1 MFCPKCGG
9 ESFEGHKFCKS
20 CGANLQL
27 VSDALSGGDDTLGQ
41 LRADMENL
49 KRSLVDSGR
58 SVGRAARK
66 EWRRA
71 AHQARAQGWAVPAS
85 WGVGGMGGTAGMGG
99 TGSAGPG
106 RTAPGAKGRGS
117 SAKDTALY
125 DSDALEPMTFYDKRL
140 PKPKEWLRYSRQH
153 NVKEGL
159 LSLLGGAAMGGVF
172 YYFGHLVIES
182 GALADLEA
190 KGNIHGLEPLAA
202 MIWLLAAIPVLKGLG
217 QIAYGLLFA
226 EPIKKLADR
235 FAPTIIQVPQLQQ
248 PQTGNLPGTA
258 SSQNSEDQPKAAVPT
273 QEVKPF
279 GPPPSVTEQ
288 TTNILGEMKQSE
300 GR

>member
-9 ESFEGHKFCKS
+9 ESLEAHKFCKA

-49 KRSLVDSGR
+49 KRSIVESSR

-71 AHQARAQGWAVPAS
+71 AHQARQQGWGVHTPWASGGPAS
-85 WGVGGMGGTAGMGG
+85 R
-99 TGSAGPG
+99 G
-106 RTAPGAKGRGS
+106 RDRDQS
-117 SAKDTALY
+117 SKDTTLY
-125 DSDALEPMTFYDKRL
+125 DENDAPEAVTFYDKRL

-153 NVKEGL
+153 NIKEGL
-159 LSLLGGAAMGGVF
+159 LNLLGGGAMAGAL
-172 YYFGHLVIES
+172 YYLGHLAIES
-182 GALADLEA
+182 GTIADLEA

-202 MIWLLAAIPVLKGLG
+202 MIWLLAAVPVLKGLG
-217 QIAYGLLFA
+217 QIVYGLLFA
-226 EPIKKLADR
+226 ESIAKLSER
-235 FAPTIIQVPQLQQ
+235 FAPALVQIAQ
-248 PQTGNLPGTA
+248 PQRQTGSLPNQAG
-258 SSQNSEDQPKAAVPT
+258 SQSVEDKRKAAIPT
-273 QEVKPF
+273 QEVTPF

-300 GR
+300 SR

>member
-9 ESFEGHKFCKS
+9 ESLEGHKFCKA

-49 KRSLVDSGR
+49 KRSIVESSR

-71 AHQARAQGWAVPAS
+71 AHQAKQQGWAVHTPWASGGPAS
-85 WGVGGMGGTAGMGG
+85 R
-99 TGSAGPG
+99 G
-106 RTAPGAKGRGS
+106 RDRDQS
-117 SAKDTALY
+117 SKDTTLY
-125 DSDALEPMTFYDKRL
+125 DENDAPEAVTFYDKRL

-153 NVKEGL
+153 NIKEGL
-159 LSLLGGAAMGGVF
+159 LNLLGGGAMAGAL
-172 YYFGHLVIES
+172 YYLGHLAIES
-182 GALADLEA
+182 GTIADLEA

-202 MIWLLAAIPVLKGLG
+202 MIWLLAAVPVLKGLG
-217 QIAYGLLFA
+217 QIVYGLLFA
-226 EPIKKLADR
+226 ESIAKLSER
-235 FAPTIIQVPQLQQ
+235 FAPALVQIAQ
-248 PQTGNLPGTA
+248 PQRQTGSLPNQAG
-258 SSQNSEDQPKAAVPT
+258 SQSVEDKRKAAIPT
-273 QEVKPF
+273 QEVTPF

-288 TTNILGEMKQSE
+288 TTNIVGEMKQSE
-300 GR
+300 SR

>member
-9 ESFEGHKFCKS
+9 ESLEGHKFCKA

-49 KRSLVDSGR
+49 KNSFVESSR

-71 AHQARAQGWAVPAS
+71 AHQARQQGWRVHTPWAFGGPAS
-85 WGVGGMGGTAGMGG
+85 RT
-99 TGSAGPG
+99 SG
-106 RTAPGAKGRGS
+106 RDQS
-117 SAKDTALY
+117 SKDTALY
-125 DSDALEPMTFYDKRL
+125 DDGGVPEAMTFYDKRL

-153 NVKEGL
+153 NIKEGL
-159 LSLLGGAAMGGVF
+159 LNLLGGGAMGGAL
-172 YYFGHLVIES
+172 YYLGHLAIES
-182 GALADLEA
+182 GTIADLEA

-202 MIWLLAAIPVLKGLG
+202 MIWLLAAVPVLKGLG
-217 QIAYGLLFA
+217 QIVYGLLFA
-226 EPIKKLADR
+226 ESIAKLSER
-235 FAPTIIQVPQLQQ
+235 FAPALVQIAQ
-248 PQTGNLPGTA
+248 PQRQTGSLPNPSG
-258 SSQNSEDQPKAAVPT
+258 SQSVEDKRKAVIPT
-273 QEVKPF
+273 QEVTPL

-300 GR
+300 SR

>member
-9 ESFEGHKFCKS
+9 ESLEGHKFCKA

-49 KRSLVDSGR
+49 KRSIVESSR

-71 AHQARAQGWAVPAS
+71 AHQAKQQGWAVHTPWASGGPAS
-85 WGVGGMGGTAGMGG
+85 R
-99 TGSAGPG
+99 G
-106 RTAPGAKGRGS
+106 RDRDQS
-117 SAKDTALY
+117 SRDTTLY
-125 DSDALEPMTFYDKRL
+125 DENDAPEAVTFYDKRL

-153 NVKEGL
+153 NIKEGL
-159 LSLLGGAAMGGVF
+159 LNLLGGGAMAGAL
-172 YYFGHLVIES
+172 YYLGHLAIES
-182 GALADLEA
+182 GTIADLEA

-202 MIWLLAAIPVLKGLG
+202 MIWLLAAVPVLKGLG
-217 QIAYGLLFA
+217 QIVYGLLFA
-226 EPIKKLADR
+226 ESIAKLSER
-235 FAPTIIQVPQLQQ
+235 FAPALVQIAQ
-248 PQTGNLPGTA
+248 PQRQTGSLPNQAG
-258 SSQNSEDQPKAAVPT
+258 SQSVEDKRKGAIPT
-273 QEVKPF
+273 QEVTPF

-300 GR
+300 SR

>member
-9 ESFEGHKFCKS
+9 ESLEAHKFCKA

-49 KRSLVDSGR
+49 KRSIVESSR

-71 AHQARAQGWAVPAS
+71 AHQARQQGWAVHTPWASGGPAS
-85 WGVGGMGGTAGMGG
+85 R
-99 TGSAGPG
+99 G
-106 RTAPGAKGRGS
+106 RDRDQS
-117 SAKDTALY
+117 SKDTTLY
-125 DSDALEPMTFYDKRL
+125 DENDAPEAVTFYDKRL

-153 NVKEGL
+153 NIKEGL
-159 LSLLGGAAMGGVF
+159 LNLLGGGAMAGAL
-172 YYFGHLVIES
+172 YYLGHLAIES
-182 GALADLEA
+182 GTIADLEA

-202 MIWLLAAIPVLKGLG
+202 MIWLLAAVPVLKGLG
-217 QIAYGLLFA
+217 QIVYGLLFA
-226 EPIKKLADR
+226 ESIAKLSER
-235 FAPTIIQVPQLQQ
+235 FAPALVQIAQ
-248 PQTGNLPGTA
+248 PQRQTGSLPNQPG
-258 SSQNSEDQPKAAVPT
+258 SQSVEDKRKAAIPT
-273 QEVKPF
+273 QEVTPF

-300 GR
+300 SR